1 MKAKFASLAVLA
13 LAALGSNAYA
23 QSAGTFQAR
32 LGGGTIMPQVKS
44 GELSAPSLDNT
55 RVDINRASQVVGG
68 LTYMIT
74 DNFSVDLPIGLR
86 FKHEVVG
93 DGSIAG
99 VGRLATVK
107 ALPVTLIGQYRLGAA
122 SDGVR
127 PYVGLGAVY
136 AKYSDSKGSTA
147 LNALT
152 GGTPSN
158 PTVMSMDNGSGSLV
172 QLGVSVKIRDRWFAD
187 LNVNK
192 IFLKTTG
199 HLTTGQ
205 SIDVKLNPT
214 AVFGSIGYRF

>member
-13 LAALGSNAYA
+13 LATLGSSAFA

-32 LGGGTIMPQVKS
+32 LGGGTIMPNVKS

-122 SDGVR
+122 SDAVR

-136 AKYSDSKGSTA
+136 AKYSDSKGTTA
-147 LNALT
+147 LNSLT

-172 QLGVSVKIRDRWFAD
+172 ELGVSVKIKDHWFAD
-187 LNVNK
+187 FNVKK

-199 HLTTGQ
+199 HLSTGQ
-205 SIDVKLNPT
+205 HIDVKLDPT
-214 AVFGSIGYRF
+214 AVFGAIGYRF